1 MAADRGFECA
11 QCILLHSVG
20 NRRDQQRAVN
30 LLRRLL
36 AIEAAPAVLQLVV
49 ASRFQILQ
57 LLCEFFGFE
66 VRYHALHS
74 QLLILPIH
82 THIPRFAAGSQSY
95 EGFTFRLS
103 DEEFRRL
110 VASRNG
116 SVTEEAVRML

>member
-20 NRRDQQRAVN
+20 NRRDQERAVN

-82 THIPRFAAGSQSY
+82 THCSIRGGVPVLPPNSPLTSTPVSLRRFPCPIP
-95 EGFTFRLS
+95 
-103 DEEFRRL
+103 
-110 VASRNG
+110 
-116 SVTEEAVRML
+116 